1 MKERRHREDARQLDF
16 GRLSLVFLI
25 GLQMRSVILAVP
37 PVLPAIRQDLHLSY
51 VLTGALTAIPVFC
64 LGAAAIPGA
73 VLVARLGARAVV
85 GIAMLGL
92 GLGALLRLLP
102 PPLPF
107 VFAGTVL
114 LAVSVSI
121 AQPAIPV
128 LLRRWFGDHVQ
139 QVSTGYGIS
148 MSIGALV
155 AASLTVYLLVFGGWR
170 GTFLIWS
177 LPPLVAAGVWWAFSP
192 RETDRRRQ
200 PNALA
205 STLRGRLGWFLALL
219 FGCQSM
225 AYFGAQTW
233 IPFLLARE
241 GSGNVA
247 LTLLLLNL
255 AGLPLQ
261 LGLAL
266 TRRPWARSR
275 RFYVVSGLLILASS
289 LGFLLEVRLD
299 RLAWLWA
306 VLFGL
311 GGSMNFSG
319 AFALPPLLARS
330 GAEAASLTSVMLTA
344 GYALALFGPLI
355 GGLLLDATG
364 ILSAPFAIFCGGAV
378 LLVVLGFTL
387 PTRPTQAP
395 PLP

>member
-1 MKERRHREDARQLDF
+1 
-16 GRLSLVFLI
+16 
-25 GLQMRSVILAVP
+25 
-37 PVLPAIRQDLHLSY
+37 LPAIRSDLHLSY
-51 VLTGALTAIPVFC
+51 AVTGTLTAIPVFC

-85 GIAMLGL
+85 AIAMLGL
-92 GLGALLRLLP
+92 GAGALLRVAP
-102 PPLPF
+102 PPLLFIF
-107 VFAGTVL
+107 VGTVL

-139 QVSTGYGIS
+139 QVSTGYGIA

-155 AASLTVYLLVFGGWR
+155 AASSTVYLLVFGGWR
-170 GTFLIWS
+170 GTFVLWA
-177 LPPLVAAGVWWAFSP
+177 LPPLVAATAWLVLSP
-192 RETDRRRQ
+192 RETDRRRG
-200 PNALA
+200 PSAIGE
-205 STLRGRLGWFLALL
+205 TLKGQLGWSLALL

-225 AYFGAQTW
+225 AYFGSQTW

-241 GSGNVA
+241 GSGKVA
-247 LTLLLLNL
+247 LTLLALNL

-275 RFYVVSGLLILASS
+275 WFYVVSGLLILAANAA
-289 LGFLLEVRLD
+289 FLFEVRLPQ
-299 RLAWLWA
+299 LAWLWA
-306 VLFGL
+306 VIFGL

-344 GYALALFGPLI
+344 GYALALFGPLV
-355 GGLLLDATG
+355 GGVLLDLTG
-364 ILSAPFAIFCGGAV
+364 ILSAPFAIFCAGGI
-378 LLVVLGFTL
+378 LLVVLGL
-387 PTRPTQAP
+387 AIPLRPLAQLDAP
-395 PLP
+395 DLA